1 MVHSTSKD
9 HIKMNCHI
17 GNGTL
22 SALNLKGTI
31 ATMAL
36 AQFAVYALW
45 FRDLL
50 ILFFFRL
57 SDFCD
62 RSLDSS
68 DCPRCVQFVYT
79 FPEFS
84 VAFNNLPGVNW
95 FHGRRH

>member
-36 AQFAVYALW
+36 AQFAVYAL
-45 FRDLL
+45 
-50 ILFFFRL
+50 
-57 SDFCD
+57 
-62 RSLDSS
+62 
-68 DCPRCVQFVYT
+68 
-79 FPEFS
+79 
-84 VAFNNLPGVNW
+84 
-95 FHGRRH
+95 